1 MGRRGTG
8 ACAPPLAP
16 RPLDCPLFCTGGRH
30 VLALPWPPTCPC
42 SRWASPPPLLAR
54 VLCARR
60 ALLYKRLAD
69 MVGLDCRVVKG
80 RNYADGDDDAKV
92 VVVLDGTEHYLGARA
107 LRSDVCVQVRHGG
120 TVGGGGGRGWGRH
133 K

>member
-1 MGRRGTG
+1 MNCVRELDHEELVRVQNHDHVFLHTRDESQ
-8 ACAPPLAP
+8 
-16 RPLDCPLFCTGGRH
+16 RP
-30 VLALPWPPTCPC
+30 
-42 SRWASPPPLLAR
+42 LAR